1 LGDKIIPPSPF
12 ANDGEDLLCVDA
24 IMDVSERRN
33 RDGDGDVLFR
43 FLNIFCQDVLPPRVA
58 SSSLEVPLGVKEN
71 LEDQAELKLFCL
83 VCSVV
88 IEAIFVCCG
97 GGKEIVPSVMIG
109 IGLHVYNSI
118 FLGNGGSIVRNSCER
133 GGDETLATVANS
145 ESAKLPLRLKYEGK
159 GSVSGS
165 IRGEGGLPL
174 HSQPANQRRIVS
186 ANHSQLRHI
195 ANQLFNP
202 EIPNELQTPSSIGAV
217 SDSCCFTS
225 SKWKYK

>member
-1 LGDKIIPPSPF
+1 
-12 ANDGEDLLCVDA
+12 
-24 IMDVSERRN
+24 
-33 RDGDGDVLFR
+33 
-43 FLNIFCQDVLPPRVA
+43 
-58 SSSLEVPLGVKEN
+58 
-71 LEDQAELKLFCL
+71 
-83 VCSVV
+83 
-88 IEAIFVCCG
+88 
-97 GGKEIVPSVMIG
+97 MIG

-225 SKWKYK
+225 SK